1 VQAEGDGVGTS
12 SLGLADQSLATKI
25 YLELRERIIEGVI
38 KPGERIRERELAEE
52 LDVSRIP
59 LREALPR
66 LEAEGFIRTLPRRG
80 AVVTD
85 LSLRDVE
92 ELFEV
97 RSSLE
102 VLAARLAAA
111 ACASGADASD
121 LREAL
126 HAAEEALASGDDA
139 QIASVNS
146 TLHEKILRL
155 SGNSLLE
162 SLMIPVNGRVRRLFY
177 LEAERDQQVLCAE
190 HRDLCRAIVD
200 GHVELA
206 GSIAFAHV
214 EHSKVESLALMATR
228 LAGVPAVTGS

>member
-1 VQAEGDGVGTS
+1 METT
-12 SLGLADQSLATKI
+12 SLGLADRSLATKI
-25 YLELRERIIEGVI
+25 YLELRERIIQGAI

-80 AVVTD
+80 AVVTE

-97 RSSLE
+97 RTSLE
-102 VLAARLAAA
+102 VLATRLATE
-111 ACASGADASD
+111 ACASGADGSE
-121 LREAL
+121 LTEAL
-126 HAAEEALASGDDA
+126 HAAEAALASGDDA
-139 QIASVNS
+139 EIASVNS

-155 SGNSLLE
+155 SGNSLLQL
-162 SLMIPVNGRVRRLFY
+162 LMVPVNGRVRRLFF

-190 HRDLCRAIVD
+190 HRDLCRAILD

-206 GSIAFAHV
+206 GSLAFAHV
-214 EHSKVESLALMATR
+214 EHSKVESLALMRTR
-228 LAGVPAVTGS
+228 LATAPAVTGS

>member
-1 VQAEGDGVGTS
+1 M
-12 SLGLADQSLATKI
+12 GLADRSLATKI
-25 YLELRERIIEGVI
+25 YLELRERIIQGAI

-80 AVVTD
+80 AVVTE

-97 RSSLE
+97 RTSLE
-102 VLAARLAAA
+102 VLATRLATE
-111 ACASGADASD
+111 ACASGADGSE
-121 LREAL
+121 LTEAL
-126 HAAEEALASGDDA
+126 HAAEAALASGDDA
-139 QIASVNS
+139 EIASVNS

-155 SGNSLLE
+155 SGNSLLQL
-162 SLMIPVNGRVRRLFY
+162 LMVPVNGRVRRLFF

-190 HRDLCRAIVD
+190 HRDLCRAILD

-206 GSIAFAHV
+206 GSLAFAHV
-214 EHSKVESLALMATR
+214 EHSKVESLALMRTR
-228 LAGVPAVTGS
+228 LATAPAVTGS

>member
-1 VQAEGDGVGTS
+1 VDTT
-12 SLGLADQSLATKI
+12 SLGQADLSLATKI
-25 YLELRERIIEGVI
+25 YLELRERIIQGSI

-52 LDVSRIP
+52 LEVSRIP

-66 LEAEGFIRTLPRRG
+66 LEAEGFIRTVPRRG
-80 AVVTD
+80 AVVTE

-97 RSSLE
+97 RASLE
-102 VLAARLAAA
+102 VLAARLAAE
-111 ACASGADASD
+111 ACAAGADGSE

-126 HAAEEALASGDDA
+126 GRAEEALSSGDDA
-139 QIASVNS
+139 AIASVNS

-162 SLMIPVNGRVRRLFY
+162 LLMLPVNGRVRRLFF

-206 GSIAFAHV
+206 GSLAFAHV
-214 EHSKVESLALMATR
+214 EHSKAESLTLMRTR
-228 LAGVPAVTGS
+228 LRA